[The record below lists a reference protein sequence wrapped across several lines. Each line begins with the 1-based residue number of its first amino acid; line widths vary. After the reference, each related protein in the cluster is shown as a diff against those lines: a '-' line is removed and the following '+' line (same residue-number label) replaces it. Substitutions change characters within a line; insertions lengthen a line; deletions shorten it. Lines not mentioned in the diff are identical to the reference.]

1 MIQPLSMMLLGVMIV
16 SWSWLDRRIKQSARS
31 RPVLQWGTIVGMV
44 GLVAAQPTI
53 LAAQG
58 VTPIVVEQGSLTI
71 TLNATG
77 SLSPVQQVELAF
89 ELSTPVTEVLVT
101 EGQRVEAGDVLA
113 RLESVDAES
122 AVRNA
127 EISLVQAQA
136 AYDNLTQPPRDVDV
150 AVAQAQV
157 TLANA
162 SLYSASLTAPSTDDK
177 EIARLQMEI
186 ARNQLW
192 QSQLNR
198 DIQLAPNPEF
208 RNGNGGAQAGEISA
222 NAQVQSQ
229 EYNVEIQDSA
239 YNDTLSGRADASA
252 LSSANASLI
261 QAQADLDK
269 LLNPASAAELR
280 RAEIDV
286 ETAQLDLQK
295 AQKQLAQTSLIAPIS
310 GLIANENLT
319 VGEAPPVSAVIT
331 LIDDSH
337 YTIDLAVDETDIVNA
352 QVGQPVNLIIAA
364 LPDDVI
370 TGVVTKI
377 DSAPTNEGQLVTY
390 TVTVT
395 LDFTPAPLRP
405 GMSATATIITGEV
418 ENVIVVPNRF
428 IRVDSETQR
437 TFVTVEESGQYQDVP
452 VTIGVRNDTESEIV
466 SGLQVGQT
474 IVLLPS
480 QTQSQSQGGF
490 FGGPPGGG
498 ADVGGE

>member
-1 MIQPLSMMLLGVMIV
+1 MIFSWSLLG
-16 SWSWLDRRIKQSARS
+16 SRIRQSARS
-31 RPVLQWGTIVGMV
+31 RPILQWGTLVGMV
-44 GLVAAQPTI
+44 ALLSTQSTTV
-53 LAAQG
+53 AAQG
-58 VTPIVVEQGSLTI
+58 VTPTDTSVVEQGSLTI

-89 ELSTPVTEVLVT
+89 ELSAPVIEVLVT
-101 EGQRVEAGDVLA
+101 EGQRVQAGDVLA

-122 AVRNA
+122 VLRNA
-127 EISLVQAQA
+127 EISLAQA
-136 AYDNLTQPPRDVDV
+136 RAAYANLTQPPRDVDV

-157 TLANA
+157 TVANA

-239 YNDTLSGRADASA
+239 YENTLNGGADASA
-252 LSSANASLI
+252 LSSGHASLV
-261 QAQADLDK
+261 QAQADLDN

-286 ETAQLDLQK
+286 ETAQLELQK
-295 AQKQLAQTSLIAPIS
+295 AQEQLAQTTLIAPIS

-319 VGEAPPVSAVIT
+319 VGEAPPTSDVIT
-331 LIDDSH
+331 LIEDSH
-337 YTIDLAVDETDIVNA
+337 YTIDLAIDETDIVNIEI
-352 QVGQPVNLIIAA
+352 GQRVDLNVVA
-364 LPDDVI
+364 LPDAVI
-370 TGVVTKI
+370 TGSVTKV
-377 DSAPTNEGQLVTY
+377 DSTSTIEGQLVTY
-390 TVTVT
+390 TATVT
-395 LDFTPAPLRP
+395 LDFTGAFLRP
-405 GMSATATIITGEV
+405 AMSATATIITGEV
-418 ENVIVVPNRF
+418 ENVVLVPNRF
-428 IRVDSETQR
+428 IRVDNETQT
-437 TFVTVEESGQYQDVP
+437 TFVTVEDSGQYHDAP
-452 VTIGVRNDTESEIV
+452 VTIGVRNDVESQIL
-466 SGLQVGQT
+466 SGLQAGQT

-480 QTQSQSQGGF
+480 QSQSQSQGGL

-498 ADVGGE
+498 ADVGG